1 MVRATVLRIEVM
13 KEVLPCAIYTRKSS
27 EEGLEQGFNSLDA
40 QREAC
45 EAFILSQKTQGWKA
59 IDTNYD
65 DGGFSGGNTER
76 PALQKLLADIAAK
89 RVRIVVVYKVDRL
102 TRSLADF
109 AKLVELFDAHGV
121 SFVSVTQQFN
131 TTSSMG
137 RLTLNVLL
145 SFAQFER
152 EVTGERIRDKIA
164 ASKRKGMWMG
174 GFAPVGYVPDERTLV
189 IDEPQ
194 AQHIREIYRLYL
206 ELGCV
211 SRLRTE
217 LEHLGWH
224 TPLRKTQRDDQ
235 MGDKPFSRGHLY
247 RILSNPIY
255 LGKIVHK
262 GTVFAG
268 NHPAIVDEQL
278 WQAVQDRL
286 GSNLKRKRT
295 RSSAADP
302 SLLAGMVF
310 DDHGNRLT
318 PTHTKKGS
326 KHYRYYV
333 THELITNVRKA
344 AAEGL
349 RLPARE
355 LEEVVLQGLVELMK
369 NEGRLV
375 ELMDGLDTTEFR
387 RRLNYAA
394 DVAKQLSEG
403 SQSDRIAILVRILD
417 RVIIHKQ
424 NIKVIVRNGGLWS
437 DDHVP
442 ENDEAT
448 TSLDVPVQ
456 LKRCGMAVRLI
467 VKAPGHTSNRKPD
480 ATLIALLAKAHNWFA
495 KLSSGECDGVK
506 AIAKQKKVGSSYV
519 TRVIHLAFLDP
530 GIVQKILQGAH
541 PPELSADRLIRMV
554 PLPENWEEQRK
565 LLGLNV

>member
-1 MVRATVLRIEVM
+1 M
-13 KEVLPCAIYTRKSS
+13 KDLLPCAIYTRKSS

-45 EAFILSQKTQGWKA
+45 EAFILSQKTQGWEA
-59 IDTNYD
+59 IESNYD

-76 PALQKLLADIAAK
+76 PALQKLLADIVAK
-89 RVRIVVVYKVDRL
+89 RVRIIVVYKVDRL

-174 GFAPVGYVPDERTLV
+174 GFAPIGYIPHERTLV

-194 AQHIREIYRLYL
+194 AQRIREIYRHYL

-217 LEHLGWH
+217 LENLGWR
-224 TPLRKTQRDDQ
+224 TPLRKTLRDDQ

-278 WQAVQDRL
+278 WQAVQDKL
-286 GSNLKRKRT
+286 GSNLKRKRN
-295 RSSAADP
+295 RSGAADP
-302 SLLAGMVF
+302 SLLAGLVF
-310 DDHGNRLT
+310 DEHGNRLT
-318 PTHTKKGS
+318 PTHTTKGS

-333 THELITNVRKA
+333 THELITNGRKSA
-344 AAEGL
+344 TEGL
-349 RLPARE
+349 RLPAQE
-355 LEEVVLQGLVELMK
+355 LEVVVLQGLDEFLK
-369 NEGRLV
+369 NENRLIG
-375 ELMDGLDTTEFR
+375 LMDGFDTSEIR
-387 RRLNYAA
+387 RRLQHAA
-394 DVAKQLSEG
+394 DTAKQLSEG
-403 SQSDRIAILVRILD
+403 SQSDRITVLLRILD
-417 RVIIHKQ
+417 RIIIHKKS
-424 NIKVIVRNGGLWS
+424 IKIIVRDGALWTN
-437 DDHVP
+437 DPVP
-442 ENDEAT
+442 KKDEST
-448 TSLDVPVQ
+448 TFFEVPVQ

-480 ATLIALLAKAHNWFA
+480 ATLIALLAKAHDWFA
-495 KLSSGECDGVK
+495 KLTSGQYAGIN
-506 AIAKQKKVGSSYV
+506 AIAKQENIGSSYV

-530 GIVQKILQGAH
+530 GIVQKILKGAH

-554 PLPENWEEQRK
+554 PLPESWEEQRK
-565 LLGLNV
+565 LLGVNG